1 MKKNFALAA
10 LAAAVMMSCGSTK
23 SVGDATALNGEWNI
37 MEVNGSKVDKA
48 DVEEAP
54 FLGFDAKDNN
64 VYGCTGCNRLTGTL
78 KVKGNGG
85 IDFAG
90 FGSLRQGFAKLE

>member
-1 MKKNFALAA
+1 M
-10 LAAAVMMSCGSTK
+10 
-23 SVGDATALNGEWNI
+23 
-37 MEVNGSKVDKA
+37 
-48 DVEEAP
+48 EEAP

-85 IDFAG
+85 IDFGQMGCTQMLCANMEVERLVLDALG
-90 FGSLRQGFAKLE
+90 KTAKYSLDGTGKLSLTDKGGKTVILLEKRK